1 MPDVIAVIPQPA
13 VLERT
18 GDAPFVLT
26 EATTVVV
33 DGRPDL
39 IGIAVLAADLLG
51 RVGGRA
57 VEVRYAESGASDIV
71 RLRLVE
77 SLPPGDEAYRRDL
90 PQRAHRPRGAHRPPA
105 SSAPSSRCAS

>member
-13 VLERT
+13 VVEPT

-57 VEVRYAESGASDIV
+57 VEVRYAENGAE
-71 RLRLVE
+71 RHRAA
-77 SLPPGDEAYRRDL
+77 PARRVAAA
-90 PQRAHRPRGAHRPPA
+90 RRRGVPR
-105 SSAPSSRCAS
+105 

>member
-13 VLERT
+13 HLEPT
-18 GDAPFVLT
+18 GDGPFVLT

-33 DGRPDL
+33 DSRPDL

-57 VEVRYAESGASDIV
+57 VEVRYAETADSPSSVPSASCGSGS
-71 RLRLVE
+71 
-77 SLPPGDEAYRRDL
+77 
-90 PQRAHRPRGAHRPPA
+90 
-105 SSAPSSRCAS
+105 SSRCRPATRRTA